1 MVIFGLWVS
10 WLLTAPGAPSLPVD
24 LNVATL
30 AEIRQLPIGLEDAEA
45 LAQRLGISVDSA
57 LQFPIPEA
65 KAESLYAWI
74 QTRGPLT
81 SFYDLLKI
89 PTVQIGDLARW
100 RDWVIISKVREGKNF
115 ALYVERVRERG
126 ASEEAPRESY
136 FDEWIGFLTEPINV
150 NRATVDELYSLY
162 RVSLIDAASVVRFVK
177 VLRLRNSRDLR
188 RVPGLSHYGYLNMR
202 NFLTY
207 RDLRRVPVRGWVHM
221 DTYYAPYLA
230 TAGSNLSERLRQ
242 LEATDPY
249 ALDSLL
255 LTQGWSE
262 SEVERFHQQLVSEQL
277 YLRSLTPQPSFRVKG
292 RWSVYGRYKVGVL
305 FQRSPYLGTESLV
318 KAFVGVDRWGILRR
332 LLVGNYRLTFGQ
344 ALLMDNTEESRDRIL
359 ERPQGLYG
367 DLTSQRSFN
376 LWGVAAQFRFGPV
389 SPTFWVSHAPRH
401 FVPKRDGTPN
411 FYYTGTIIPPTYQDV
426 MKEDLWGIRLAVDL
440 PQPWFPTGTQVAVS
454 TMEIQYPQPLD
465 PDFQDLDLPGDRY
478 TLSPQD
484 GSFYWIGRKRKRF
497 TDLEFRWVRAPV
509 SVELEAAH
517 ETHGGTAWLAKGRIQ
532 FDAFYIN
539 LLLRHYPV
547 NYTNPYMRPFQEDN
561 RFEDTPLE
569 YEYRVLDPL
578 YSGLAGFPMPKPET
592 GIYLETRYQIS
603 SQWLIPRAY
612 VDLWRDLTDGLL
624 NYRIQ
629 AEIEYRPVFP
639 LRLRL
644 RQKWQKRRNLR
655 GVETTESLT
664 RETTFRAYVL
674 LSNSD
679 YFGIETRYGA
689 VDLKERL
696 NYPNDEISGGFVAF
710 QFTKTLTDKSEIKA
724 GYIVWR
730 TQGMSQWA
738 FEDTGI
744 DFFYGKG
751 AKFYLAIFHRPTPNL
766 GLKFKVRFKNTIF
779 DHNGLFG
786 QDVHTADGTPIYGFS
801 EEEPF
806 HSISLSLD
814 YAF

>member
-1 MVIFGLWVS
+1 MTP
-10 WLLTAPGAPSLPVD
+10 WLLLPWLFLTAPPQGVD

-30 AEIRQLPIGLEDAEA
+30 NEIRSLPIGYEDAET
-45 LAQRLGISVDSA
+45 LSQELGISLDSA
-57 LQFPIPEA
+57 LQYSIPQA

-81 SFYDLLKI
+81 SYFELLKI
-89 PTVQIGDLARW
+89 PTIQPGDLARW
-100 RDWVIISKVREGKNF
+100 RDVIRISKVREGKNF

-177 VLRLRNSRDLR
+177 VLRLRNVRDLR

-207 RDLRRVPVRGWVHM
+207 RDLKRVPLRGWVHM
-221 DTYYAPYLA
+221 DAYYSPYLT
-230 TAGSNLSERLRQ
+230 TAGSNLSERLQQ

-255 LTQGWSE
+255 QEQGWSE
-262 SEVERFHQQLVSEQL
+262 SEIQHLHDQLVAEKAYVQAL
-277 YLRSLTPQPSFRVKG
+277 KPEPSFRAKA
-292 RWSVYGRYKVGVL
+292 RWSLWGRYKIGFL
-305 FQRSPYLGTESLV
+305 YQRSPYLGSQTLL
-318 KAFVGVDRWGILRR
+318 KAFVGIDHLGILRR
-332 LLVGNYRLTFGQ
+332 LLIGDYRLTFGQ

-359 ERPQGLYG
+359 DRPQGLYG

-376 LWGVAAQFRFGPV
+376 LRGVAAQFRWGAF
-389 SPTFWVSHAPRH
+389 SPTFWYSQAPRH
-401 FVPKRDGTPN
+401 FIPKPDGSPN
-411 FYYTGTIIPPTYQDV
+411 FYYTGRFIPPTFENRI
-426 MKEDLWGIRLAVDL
+426 KETLWGTRMTYDL
-440 PQPWFPTGTQVAVS
+440 PQPWFPTGTQIALS
-454 TMEIQYPQPLD
+454 YMEIRYPEAIE
-465 PDFQDLDLPGDRY
+465 PDFQALDLPGDRY
-478 TLSPQD
+478 RLSPQD
-484 GSFYWIGRKRKRF
+484 GSFYWIGGRKKRF
-497 TDLEFRWVRAPV
+497 IGAEFRWVRAPV
-509 SVELEAAH
+509 SFEWEAAH
-517 ETHGGTAWLAKGRIQ
+517 EFQGGTAWFAKGRVQ
-532 FDAFYIN
+532 FDPFYIN
-539 LLLRHYPV
+539 ILFRHYPV

-578 YSGLAGFPMPKPET
+578 YSELASFPMPKPET
-592 GIYLETRYQIS
+592 GICMETRYQFS
-603 SQWLIPRAY
+603 DKWLIPRAY
-612 VDLWRDLTDGLL
+612 VDLWRDNTDGLR

-644 RQKWQKRRNLR
+644 RQKWQKRRNRR
-655 GVETTESLT
+655 GVEITESLT

-674 LSNSD
+674 LTDYD
-679 YFGIETRYGA
+679 YFGIETRYGS

-696 NYPNDEISGGFVAF
+696 NYPNDEINGGFVAF
-710 QFTKTLTDKSEIKA
+710 QFTKTLSDKSEVKA

-779 DHNGLFG
+779 EHQGLFG
-786 QDVHTADGTPIYGFS
+786 QGIHTAEGRTVLGFS